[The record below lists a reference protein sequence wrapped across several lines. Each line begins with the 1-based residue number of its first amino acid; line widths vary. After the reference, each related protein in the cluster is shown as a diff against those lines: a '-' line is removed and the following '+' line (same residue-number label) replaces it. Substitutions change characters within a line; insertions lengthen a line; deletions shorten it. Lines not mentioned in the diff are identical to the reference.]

1 MASPVRVLV
10 SAANAAAAWDLR
22 CEMREKLI
30 ELLRAE
36 HPESLPRSRN
46 ETVELQVRNRD
57 ELDSEKPR
65 SDASRRAASAH

>member
-1 MASPVRVLV
+1 VLV

-30 ELLRAE
+30 EFLRAE

-46 ETVELQVRNRD
+46 QTVESDTNRRD
-57 ELDSEKPR
+57 P
-65 SDASRRAASAH
+65 ASMPQPAAGAQ